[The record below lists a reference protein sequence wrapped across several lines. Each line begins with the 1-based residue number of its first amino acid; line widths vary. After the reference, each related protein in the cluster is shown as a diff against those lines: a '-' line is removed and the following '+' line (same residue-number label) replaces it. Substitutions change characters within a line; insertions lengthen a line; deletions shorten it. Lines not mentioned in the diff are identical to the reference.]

1 MKNKYNMTLEDN
13 IMYAKRN
20 IVDSIYSEARL
31 EGIGVTYPD
40 TQELYEGRAVAGL
53 SIEDTIKVNNLKHAW
68 RFVLDNIDYPLD
80 LSFIRQVNTEI
91 GKGIVMDEGKLRLLD
106 VKIGGTSWRPE
117 MPDEEKVKAYI
128 SQTMGNDNLSDTQ
141 KAIDTM
147 LYIMRSQLFMDG
159 NKRTAQLVA
168 NKIMINSG
176 AGIICIPV
184 NKQRDFVSHLIDF
197 YESGSSDVIS
207 KFVYEHC
214 VDGFNRELPKE
225 SDTSK
230 KHRQV
235 GYDDN

>member
-1 MKNKYNMTLEDN
+1 MTLEDN

-40 TQELYEGRAVAGL
+40 TQELYEGRAIAGL

-68 RFVLDNIDYPLD
+68 QFVLDKVDYPLD
-80 LSFIRQVNTEI
+80 LRFIRQVNAKI
-91 GKGIVMDEGKLRLLD
+91 GKGVVMDEGKLRLLD

-117 MPDEEKVKAYI
+117 IPDEEKVKTYI

-168 NKIMINSG
+168 NKIMIDGG

-184 NKQRDFVSHLIDF
+184 DKQREFVSHLIDF

-214 VDGFNRELPKE
+214 IDGFNRELSKE
-225 SDTSK
+225 SDMKSSSD
-230 KHRQV
+230 RRML
-235 GYDDN
+235 